1 MVDFVGEGAA
11 IQDELVALRRRFHQ
25 IPELGLKLP
34 QTKQLVLDSLVGLG
48 LEITEFK
55 RCDGLAAVLTGGRPG
70 PTVLLRGDMD
80 ALPVAEQTGIPFA
93 STNGNMHACGHDL
106 HISGLVGAAR
116 LLAAHRDELP
126 GKVLFMFQP
135 GEEGPGGA
143 QPMLDEGLLDVT
155 GEKPIAAYGLHVMT
169 GPMGPRGFFATRRG
183 PVMAGSNDLHITVH
197 GKGGHGSQPPTTL
210 DPVPVLAEIIT
221 GLQAYIT
228 RHVDVFDP
236 IVLSVTMLEAGTA
249 INAIPDEA
257 KLGATVR
264 TLSRESFEQ
273 LGRDLPRLA
282 EHIAAAHG
290 CTATVDFSLLYPVT
304 VNDPDHTD
312 FALETLRDLFGDGAV
327 VEMPKP
333 LMGSEDFS
341 VVLEQVPG
349 AYYYLCATPPDVD
362 PKTAPSNHSP
372 RARYDD
378 AVLGRGAASLA
389 ALAFRTLTGAA
400 D

>member
-1 MVDFVGEGAA
+1 
-11 IQDELVALRRRFHQ
+11 
-25 IPELGLKLP
+25 
-34 QTKQLVLDSLVGLG
+34 
-48 LEITEFK
+48 
-55 RCDGLAAVLTGGRPG
+55 
-70 PTVLLRGDMD
+70 
-80 ALPVAEQTGIPFA
+80 
-93 STNGNMHACGHDL
+93 
-106 HISGLVGAAR
+106 
-116 LLAAHRDELP
+116 
-126 GKVLFMFQP
+126 
-135 GEEGPGGA
+135 
-143 QPMLDEGLLDVT
+143 
-155 GEKPIAAYGLHVMT
+155 
-169 GPMGPRGFFATRRG
+169 
-183 PVMAGSNDLHITVH
+183 
-197 GKGGHGSQPPTTL
+197 
-210 DPVPVLAEIIT
+210 VLAEIIT

-372 RARYDD
+372 RGGLA
-378 AVLGRGAASLA
+378 GRPGLPHPD
-389 ALAFRTLTGAA
+389 RRRRLTGRLRHPLPQLFTKEEERV
-400 D
+400 DFIC